1 MKPLEL
7 SKYMRDKISRS
18 CICGICGGTI
28 HDSDDIIYN
37 RYREGRNIMYHFYHS
52 DCAKGEI
59 LKQIKYFT
67 CNVMKGEVYGEET
80 KHTTGH
86 KSQKKGKFLHF

>member
-18 CICGICGGTI
+18 RICGICGGQI
-28 HDSDDIIYN
+28 HDCDNIIYN
-37 RYREGRNIMYHFYHS
+37 RYREGRNIMYHFYHA
-52 DCAKGEI
+52 DCCNGDI

-67 CNVMKGEVYGEET
+67 CNIMKGEVYGEEKT
-80 KHTTGH
+80 IATWNKG
-86 KSQKKGKFLHF
+86 KKKGKCFHF

>member
-1 MKPLEL
+1 MKPMEL

-18 CICGICGGTI
+18 FCGICGRKI
-28 HDSDDIIYN
+28 HDCDNIIYN
-37 RYREGRNIMYHFYHS
+37 RYRDGRNIMYHFYHA

-67 CNVMKGEVYGEET
+67 CSIMKGEVYGEET
-80 KHTTGH
+80 KFTSGH
-86 KSQKKGKFLHF
+86 KGKKKGKSLHF